1 MHKTHIPD
9 WTTERGKALNHFPI
23 FDLATTAL
31 LVIDMQNLFVHEEQP
46 MGNPHARDIVPNI
59 NRIVRAVRDGGGRV
73 FWIRHTFS
81 DVAPFAVPNWQVS
94 PENGW
99 VALGREALRP
109 GQFAHDVYG
118 RLDQASSDVVINK
131 HRASAFERNSSDLDA
146 GLQETGADT
155 IIVTGTYT
163 NACCESTAR
172 SASMLDY
179 KVLFIADATATATDE
194 EHNAALLNLRL
205 CFADVVLTDE
215 LLKRI
220 GASQSLVKPKSP
232 LPA

>member
-9 WTTERGKALNHFPI
+9 WTSERGKALNHFPALT
-23 FDLATTAL
+23 LATTAL
-31 LVIDMQNLFVHEEQP
+31 LVIDMQNLFVHEDQP

-59 NRIVRAVRDGGGRV
+59 NRILQAVRDGGGRV

-81 DVAPFAVPNWQVS
+81 DQAPFAVPSWQMS
-94 PENGW
+94 PDNGW

-109 GQFAHDVYG
+109 GQFAHEIYG
-118 RLDQASSDVVINK
+118 GLDRAPSDTIIDK
-131 HRASAFERNSSDLDA
+131 HRASAFERNSSDLSGRLEEA
-146 GLQETGADT
+146 GVDT

-179 KVLFIADATATATDE
+179 KVLFAADATATATDE

-205 CFADVVLTDE
+205 CFADVVFTDE
-215 LLKRI
+215 LLRRI
-220 GASQSLVKPKSP
+220 EASAIKPRS
-232 LPA
+232 ARSA

>member
-1 MHKTHIPD
+1 MHRTHIPD
-9 WTTERGKALNHFPI
+9 WTFERGKALNNFAT
-23 FDLATTAL
+23 FDLSKTAL
-31 LVIDMQNLFVHEEQP
+31 LVIDMQNLFVHEDQP

-59 NRIVRAVRDGGGRV
+59 NRIVRSVRDGGGHV
-73 FWIRHTFS
+73 IWIRHTFS
-81 DVAPFAVPNWQVS
+81 DKAPFAIPNWQMS

-99 VALGREALRP
+99 VALGREVLRP

-118 RLDQASSDVVINK
+118 KLDCNPADMTIDK
-131 HRASAFERNSSDLDA
+131 HRASAFELNSSDLGVRLKDA
-146 GLQETGADT
+146 GIET

-179 KVLFIADATATATDE
+179 KVLFAADATATATDE

-205 CFADVVLTDE
+205 CFADVIFTDE
-215 LLKRI
+215 LLRRI
-220 GASQSLVKPKSP
+220 DASHAVVRSRSA